1 MYNGVFEEQLKSG
14 IIEVVPESEQMNEEA
29 HFIPH
34 HPVIKRDRDTT
45 NCKVVFDGAA
55 KSPGEFHS
63 LNDHLQ
69 EGPNVI
75 PQLFDVLL
83 RFRNKP
89 IALTA
94 DTQSA
99 FSQISVDPA
108 DRDKLRLPWFTDLN
122 TNSPELKLSSVSV
135 A

>member
-1 MYNGVFEEQLKSG
+1 MLKEYNGVFEEQLKSG
-14 IIEVVPESEQMNEEA
+14 IIEVVPESELMNEEA

-45 NCKVVFDGAA
+45 KCRVVFHGAA
-55 KSPGEFHS
+55 KSSGEIHS

-94 DTQSA
+94 DIQFA
-99 FSQISVDPA
+99 FLRISIDPA
-108 DRDKLRLPWFTDLN
+108 DSKLRFL
-122 TNSPELKLSSVSV
+122 
-135 A
+135 

>member
-1 MYNGVFEEQLKSG
+1 MGQL
-14 IIEVVPESEQMNEEA
+14 NLL
-29 HFIPH
+29 
-34 HPVIKRDRDTT
+34 
-45 NCKVVFDGAA
+45 A
-55 KSPGEFHS
+55 KFTLY

-94 DTQSA
+94 DIQSA
-99 FSQISVDPA
+99 FLQISIDPA
-108 DRDKLRLPWFTDLN
+108 DRDKLRFLWYTNLN
-122 TNSPELKLSSVSV
+122 TDSPKLTQFRFCRLMFGLKPSPPILGLVV
-135 A
+135 NHYLDFY